1 MQINVLTPY
10 HAKYYAH
17 ELTRRCPS
25 DSIDKLSSTLLDAQ
39 VDLNPHQIEAA
50 LFAFKSPLSKG
61 AILADEVG
69 LGKTIEAG
77 ILLSQK
83 WAERQRRLLII
94 CPSSLRKQW
103 SNELAE
109 KFFLPSMI
117 LESGSFKKAQK
128 NGIAN
133 PFKQDSIVICSFH
146 FARNKEDYL
155 REVQWNLVTI
165 DEAHR
170 LRNVYKKSN
179 RIGKSI
185 RSSLSGRNKV
195 LLTATPLQN
204 SLLELY
210 GLVSFIDEHTFGDL
224 KSFRQQFI
232 HAQEDQLQDLKER
245 IAPVCQR
252 TLRRQV
258 QEYIRYTSRIPI
270 TVSFT
275 PSDDEQLL
283 YDRVTEYLQRP
294 ELFALPVQQRHLM
307 TLMLRK
313 LLASSSHAIAGT
325 LTGLTERLGKL
336 VNHQADLLAAFQ
348 ETLTEELES
357 PEDLEY
363 EWSDAPVAKEAEEI
377 YTPEKIAAV
386 QEEIAELAEFRDLA
400 LSIAH
405 DAKGKKLKTALEQ
418 GFTKLTELG
427 APQKALIFTE
437 SVRTQRYLFNL
448 LETEGYAGQVVLFN
462 GSNNDARAKE
472 IYRAWKLEHAG
483 TPKITGSLAVD
494 RRAAMVDYFREE
506 ATIMIATEAAAEG
519 INLQFCSLV
528 INYDLPWNPQRIEQ
542 RIGRCHRYGQ
552 KFDVVV
558 VNFIN
563 QRNAADRRV
572 FELLDEKFQL
582 FSGVFGASDEILGT
596 IESGV
601 DFENRIAEIYRT
613 CRRDDEIKA
622 SFDALQKEMEDQIN
636 RRLKSTQQKLLEHFD
651 VEVVDKLRT
660 RLADSKNSIRKY
672 ERWLWNITRYQLAGK
687 ARFENDNY
695 RFYLDAASYNNKSF
709 DVGPYGMGRIIS
721 DAHVYRVGH
730 PLAQEIID
738 RCQREVTP
746 VRLLTFDLTQS
757 SYNVTALEPLVG
769 KSGILRVCKLTVES
783 FETTDHLLFVGAL
796 TDGTPVE
803 NDLLNRMLELP
814 ATASDAHLTDKEE
827 MLLRERKTHADQ
839 RLVTLLREND
849 NRYFLEETEKLN
861 KWAEDKIFA
870 AEQAI
875 KETKQ
880 KIKELNRVTKLAQT
894 SGEQLDLQKK
904 LRELNRKQRQQR
916 QSIFDTEDD
925 IAERRDS
932 MIDSIEQRM
941 MRQVSETELFTIKWK
956 LI

>member
-1 MQINVLTPY
+1 MHLTPY

-83 WAERQRRLLII
+83 WAERNRCLLII

-109 KFFLPSMI
+109 KFFLPSVI
-117 LESGSFKKAQK
+117 LEARSFKKAQK
-128 NGIAN
+128 EGSAN
-133 PFKQDSIVICSFH
+133 PFKQDTKIVICSFH
-146 FARNKEDYL
+146 FARNKEDYV
-155 REVQWNLVTI
+155 REVMWDMVTI

-179 RIGKSI
+179 KIGKAI
-185 RSSLSGRNKV
+185 RSALSGRNKV

-204 SLLELY
+204 SLMELY
-210 GLVSFIDEHTFGDL
+210 GLVSFIDEHTFGDV

-232 HAQEDQLQDLKER
+232 RPEDSQLQDLKER
-245 IAPVCQR
+245 ISPVCQR
-252 TLRRQV
+252 TLRRDV

-275 PSDDEQLL
+275 PSDREQLL

-294 ELFALPVQQRHLM
+294 ELYALPVQQRHLM
-307 TLMLRK
+307 TLILRK

-325 LTGLTERLGKL
+325 LTGLTERLTKT
-336 VNHQADLLAAFQ
+336 VAHKTDLLAAYQ
-348 ETLTEELES
+348 ETMEEELES

-363 EWSDAPVAKEAEEI
+363 EWNDEQVAEEPAEEL

-386 QEEIAELAEFRDLA
+386 KAEIAELSEFRDLA

-405 DAKGKKLKTALEQ
+405 DAKGQKLKTALEQ
-418 GFTKLTELG
+418 GFAKLTELQ

-437 SVRTQRYLFNL
+437 SVRTQRYLFRL
-448 LETEGYAGQVVLFN
+448 LEKEGYAGKVVLFN
-462 GSNNDARAKE
+462 GTNSDDRAKE
-472 IYRAWKLEHAG
+472 IYKEWRTKHAG
-483 TPKITGSLAVD
+483 TSKITGSLAVD

-519 INLQFCSLV
+519 INLQFCSLI

-563 QRNAADRRV
+563 RRNAADRRV

-601 DFENRIAEIYRT
+601 DFESRIAEIYQS
-613 CRRDDEIKA
+613 CRRDDQIKA

-636 RRLKSTQQKLLEHFD
+636 NRLKSTQQKLLEHFD
-651 VEVVDKLRT
+651 VEVADKLRT
-660 RLADSKNSIRKY
+660 RLADSKDSIRKY
-672 ERWLWNITRYQLAGK
+672 EKWLWNITRYQLGGG
-687 ARFENDNY
+687 ARFEENNY
-695 RFYLDAASYNNKSF
+695 RFYLDAQAFNGKTF
-709 DVGPYGMGRIIS
+709 DTGPYGMGRIVS

-730 PLAQEIID
+730 ELAQEIIQCSQAED
-738 RCQREVTP
+738 TP
-746 VRLLTFDLTQS
+746 GSLLTFDLTGS
-757 SYNVTALEPLVG
+757 PYNVTALEPLKG
-769 KSGILRVCKLTVES
+769 KSGVLCIIKLTVDS
-783 FETTDHLLFVGAL
+783 FETTDHLLAFGVCA
-796 TDGTPVE
+796 DGSAVE
-803 NDLLNRMLELP
+803 GDLFKRMLELP
-814 ATASDAHLTDKEE
+814 AAVSNAVLSSAEKQ
-827 MLLRERKTHADQ
+827 LLEDRKAFAGNG
-839 RLVTLLREND
+839 LLTLLREND
-849 NRYFLEETEKLN
+849 NRYFLEETEKLT

-870 AEQAI
+870 AENAI
-875 KETKQ
+875 KEVKKQILETKRAE
-880 KIKELNRVTKLAQT
+880 KSAASTT
-894 SGEQLDLQKK
+894 EQLAVQKK
-904 LRELNRKQRQQR
+904 LRELESKRKRLR
-916 QSIFDTEDD
+916 RSIFDVEED
-925 IAERRDS
+925 IETKRDA
-932 MIDSIEQRM
+932 MIESIEQRM
-941 MRQVSETELFTIKWK
+941 QRQVTETELFTVKWK